1 MVNIRNILDKFG
13 DVLNVIFIANS
24 MAATILLSIILYLG
38 KPRDL
43 GPINSRKTEI
53 GNEKT
58 EIDTIN
64 YLDIIYLE
72 IDLLKVPLTYF
83 YISILIMMA
92 TGFAFLL
99 GISYQAYQ
107 FNSKLKWLYAFTAL
121 IITVVYITPLWVLM
135 GKLTNGRQAGTDSNL
150 YIIEMSLV
158 EYEWLKVN
166 IIINVI
172 LLVLIGLFWTITE
185 WFGQN
190 VDVIK
195 EMKEYCNLIR
205 KSEESD
211 ITDNE
216 KASLDKLNRTYGAIK
231 AKD

>member
-1 MVNIRNILDKFG
+1 MVDIRNILDKFG
-13 DVLNVIFIANS
+13 DVLNVIFIGNS

-38 KPRDL
+38 KPLDL
-43 GPINSRKTEI
+43 GFGHNKILKGGHSSF
-53 GNEKT
+53 
-58 EIDTIN
+58 
-64 YLDIIYLE
+64 YLK
-72 IDLLKVPLTYF
+72 IDLLKIPLEYF

-92 TGFAFLL
+92 TGFSFLL
-99 GISYQAYQ
+99 AISYKAYQ
-107 FNSKLKWLYAFTAL
+107 SNSKLKWLYAFAGL
-121 IITVVYITPLWVLM
+121 IMTVVYIIPLWVLM

-150 YIIEMSLV
+150 YIIEMSMV

-195 EMKEYCNLIR
+195 EMKEYCDLTR
-205 KSEESD
+205 RSE
-211 ITDNE
+211 TDTGFSENE
-216 KASLDKLNRTYGAIK
+216 RASLDKLNRTYGAIK
-231 AKD
+231 AKNS